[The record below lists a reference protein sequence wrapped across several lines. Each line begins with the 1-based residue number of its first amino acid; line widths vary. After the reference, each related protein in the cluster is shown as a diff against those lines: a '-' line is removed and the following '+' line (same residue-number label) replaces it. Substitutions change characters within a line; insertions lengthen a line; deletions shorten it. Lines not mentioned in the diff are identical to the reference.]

1 MGPFRSVIVVNDLTD
16 FTGNRLVNRQTEGR
30 HDRIKASRGLV
41 NYIVIL
47 LFSDRS
53 NCVVTAVSA
62 EIRLKQVRFL
72 RFVRDTFV
80 HQ

>member
-30 HDRIKASRGLV
+30 HDRIKASSLV